1 MLEGGLESEFLAVF
15 ASIKF
20 DLRSI
25 VASIES
31 RVLSRTES
39 VKFISEVFL
48 IVAESAEY
56 DREFTLVFL
65 QVHEGSEERGD

>member
-31 RVLSRTES
+31 GVLSRTES
-39 VKFISEVFL
+39 VKFIREMFFVA
-48 IVAESAEY
+48 AESAEY
-56 DREFTLVFL
+56 EGEFTFVFL
-65 QVHEGSEERGD
+65 QVHEGSEE